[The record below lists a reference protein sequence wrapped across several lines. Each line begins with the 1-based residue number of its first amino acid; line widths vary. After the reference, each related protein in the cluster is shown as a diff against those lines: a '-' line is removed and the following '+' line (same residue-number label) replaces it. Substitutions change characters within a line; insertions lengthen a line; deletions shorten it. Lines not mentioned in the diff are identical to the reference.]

1 MENKY
6 LEKLEFNK
14 IKENLSA
21 YSSTFLGKEKCL
33 NLMPL
38 NNKKDIE
45 KALKQTTEATIL
57 IQRKGN
63 IFIPEISNIIPF
75 IKILQSYSSLS
86 ISGLLEIT
94 NILKISR
101 NL

>member
-14 IKENLSA
+14 IKENLST

-38 NNKKDIE
+38 KNKNDIE

-63 IFIPEISNIIPF
+63 LFIPEISNIIPF
-75 IKILQSYSSLS
+75 NIVLNLAFSSSL
-86 ISGLLEIT
+86 EK
-94 NILKISR
+94 LKI
-101 NL
+101 

>member
-63 IFIPEISNIIPF
+63 VFI
-75 IKILQSYSSLS
+75 
-86 ISGLLEIT
+86 
-94 NILKISR
+94 R
-101 NL
+101 